1 MSTTNTSWPVTNG
14 MNFPPNVTWSKNW
27 TSENGVELTTAYISP
42 ENLTSEDGVGQTTA
56 YTTPETW
63 TDNDVLTND
72 TGLNIS
78 SIYLRNVS
86 RNALSTNDQIS
97 SPVLTYSMLGINALF
112 LAFGLFGNTA
122 GVIVMLRSAKELKTH
137 TLLVVVLAIT
147 NIGVLV
153 TNSFHLLPS
162 PMVFNFDAR
171 AMADIGCTVFM
182 AVDLIMKTNAA
193 YITAL
198 ICIDRFIAVKYP
210 LQYKRVVSR
219 NARIISLCVCG
230 GVAIFAGVVASSQ
243 YSEIEDGICK
253 LDASAHTTLA
263 HISLRFMMIALITAI
278 PLVVLLSL
286 TPVIIFKISQR
297 QAIRARQ
304 ATKED
309 AARLIRT
316 TAMLIGIAVAYII
329 LVGVPTV
336 VNAVLRMGGNDGN
349 ASNQIMLLILVA
361 ACQINH
367 SINIAF
373 YLSNAEFREQLLR
386 LFGCCCSAS
395 HPDTDLNQATP
406 TDE

>member
-1 MSTTNTSWPVTNG
+1 MSTTSTSWTISKG
-14 MNFPPNVTWSKNW
+14 MDFPNVTWSKNW

-42 ENLTSEDGVGQTTA
+42 ENWTSEGGVGLTTA
-56 YTTPETW
+56 YTTPENG
-63 TDNDVLTND
+63 TDIDVLTND

-86 RNALSTNDQIS
+86 RNALSTIEQNS
-97 SPVLTYSMLGINALF
+97 SPGLTYALLGLNAFF
-112 LAFGLFGNTA
+112 LAFGFFGNTA

-147 NIGVLV
+147 DIGVLG
-153 TNSFHLLPS
+153 TNSFYLLPS
-162 PMVFNFDAR
+162 PLVFNFDTR
-171 AMADIGCTVFM
+171 AIADIGCAIFM

-198 ICIDRFIAVKYP
+198 ICIDRFIAVQYP
-210 LQYKRVVSR
+210 LQYKRIVSR
-219 NARIISLCVCG
+219 NARIISLCICG

-243 YSEIEDGICK
+243 YSEIENGICQ
-253 LDASAHTTLA
+253 LDASAHKTLA
-263 HISLRFMMIALITAI
+263 HLSLRFMMIALITAI
-278 PLVVLLSL
+278 PLVILLSL
-286 TPVIIFKISQR
+286 TPVIIYKISHR
-297 QAIRARQ
+297 QTIRARQ
-304 ATKED
+304 ATKEE
-309 AARLIRT
+309 AARLIHT
-316 TAMLIGIAVAYII
+316 TAMLIGIVVAYII

-349 ASNQIMLLILVA
+349 ASNHIMLLSFVTAL
-361 ACQINH
+361 QINH

-373 YLSNAEFREQLLR
+373 YLSNTEFREQLLR

-395 HPDTDLNQATP
+395 HPDIDPNQATP